1 MAITCGIDWA
11 ENHHDV
17 ALVDETGQ
25 LVAKRRINDTAEGY
39 QRLLAL
45 LVEAGDTAQEP
56 IPVAVET
63 ARGLLIS
70 CLRATGRKVYS
81 INPMAVARYR
91 ERHRVARAKSDHAD
105 AMALANILRT
115 DADMHRPLP
124 ADSELAQAIAVLARA
139 QQDATWNR
147 GQLCNQLR
155 SHLKQYYP
163 GALEAFQVRG
173 IGLDSREARAVLAI
187 APDPTSAATLTKAR
201 LRSALRDCGRQR
213 NIDTWADR
221 LHIIFAAEVLHQLPL
236 IEAAMGRQT
245 QALVLQLD
253 AACRAADDLAKA
265 AGAAFA
271 EHPDAGIL
279 TSFPGIGPLTGAR
292 VLGEIGDDRAR
303 FRDARGLKAYAG
315 SAPIT
320 VASGKSLLVHHRKV
334 KNQRLAAAGYVW
346 IFGALPSPSVKAA
359 YDRRRA
365 AGDKHTAAM
374 RNVFNRFLGCLYHCL
389 QTGQTFDPAKA
400 FPATLARNREPAAA

>member
-17 ALVDETGQ
+17 ALVDQTGQ
-25 LVAKRRINDTAEGY
+25 LVAKRRISDNAEGY
-39 QRLLAL
+39 LQLLQL
-45 LVEAGDTAQEP
+45 LVEVGDTAQDP
-56 IPVAVET
+56 IPVAIET

-70 CLRATGRKVYS
+70 CLRATGRAVYS

-124 ADSELAQAIAVLARA
+124 ADSELAQAVTVLARA
-139 QQDATWNR
+139 QQDAVWNR

-155 SHLKQYYP
+155 SHLKQYFP
-163 GALEAFQVRG
+163 AALEAFQVRG
-173 IGLDSREARAVLAI
+173 IGLDSREARAVLAV
-187 APDPTSAATLTKAR
+187 ASDPTTAAALTKAR
-201 LRSALRDCGRQR
+201 LRSVLRGCGRQR
-213 NIDTWADR
+213 NIEAWADR
-221 LHIIFAAEVLHQLPL
+221 LQGIFATEVLHQLPL
-236 IEAAMGRQT
+236 VEAAMGRQT

-253 AACRAADDLAKA
+253 AACRAADDLAEA
-265 AGAAFA
+265 AATVFA
-271 EHPDAGIL
+271 QHPDAEIL

-320 VASGKSLLVHHRKV
+320 IASGKSQLVHHRKV

-346 IFGALPSPSVKAA
+346 IFGALPSPPVKPA

-365 AGDKHTAAM
+365 AGDKHAAAL
-374 RNVFNRFLGCLYHCL
+374 RNVFNRFLGCLHHCL

-400 FPATLARNREPAAA
+400 FPAASPAEQEPAAA